1 MINSLIDLLDS
12 LQSEEDC
19 RLFLEAIR
27 WHGGPICPHC
37 GSQSKD
43 HYKLTNGGVYK
54 GLHKCKDCNKRFT
67 VTVGT
72 MFEGS
77 HIPLRKWFVAIYM
90 FLSHKKG
97 ISSVQLHKDITV
109 TQKTAWFMLS
119 RIRYNIKNI
128 KYIVFGD
135 VTQVD
140 ETYIGGKNKNR
151 NAGKRLKNTR
161 GRSLKLKTPVMG
173 LLSNGRVFTEPIP
186 RASKHIL
193 QTMINTLVPQGSTVV
208 TDGWYGYK
216 GLSKN
221 YEHHIIDHHKGE
233 YVKDH
238 YHTNSIEGFWSQ
250 LKRGIFGVY
259 HLVSKKYLDLYCNEF
274 AYRYN
279 TRDIEDGQRFGLFL
293 TIANDRLRYCEL
305 TL

>member
-1 MINSLIDLLDS
+1 MQG
-12 LQSEEDC
+12 LQQ
-19 RLFLEAIR
+19 AI
-27 WHGGPICPHC
+27 
-37 GSQSKD
+37 
-43 HYKLTNGGVYK
+43 Y
-54 GLHKCKDCNKRFT
+54 CN
-67 VTVGT
+67 VGT

-90 FLSHKKG
+90 FLARKKG
-97 ISSVQLHKDITV
+97 ISSMQLHKDIAV

-119 RIRYNIKNI
+119 RMRYNIKNI

-135 VTQVD
+135 ITQVD

-151 NAGKRLKNTR
+151 NAGKRLENTR

-221 YEHHIIDHHKGE
+221 YEHRVIDHHKGE

-293 TIANDRLRYCEL
+293 TIANDRIRYCEL